1 MKKKFEDINWVNR
14 ENAEIVFNSSHV
26 FNRALHLGMMDQFND
41 WSLTEIRVRITETLC
56 SQFAFEAANT
66 ITKSN
71 EKLLLHESYM
81 SLGNNEFLKCLEVD

>member
-1 MKKKFEDINWVNR
+1 MLGRNMKKKFEDINWVNR

-56 SQFAFEAANT
+56 SQFQAANT
-66 ITKSN
+66 IA
-71 EKLLLHESYM
+71 EGYM
-81 SLGNNEFLKCLEVD
+81 SLGNDEFLKCLEVD